1 MASSRIVR
9 VPRLG
14 KQVMRSVVD
23 GAIAT
28 AVNKLGYKA
37 TSHQEKAIRELVLG
51 KDVFVSLPTGS
62 GKSLCY
68 AALPYVF
75 NTLRARDDS
84 IVVVVCPLQAIMEDQ
99 VSKYTC
105 KGLKAAFVGKSQK
118 DDDIREGVDSC
129 SSLEKQF
136 RQEYEGS
143 LSKIFSASAGT
154 WTTKIYGRCGCPEYW
169 GVLSFVLLNETK
181 DLRHRLRSCK
191 QTAEHRTPCLQA
203 NASDWSGHYLA
214 TLELVSACVR
224 HLSSG
229 RKSPRK
235 VFYFGQT
242 HFSR

>member
-1 MASSRIVR
+1 MSLAWVS
-9 VPRLG
+9 
-14 KQVMRSVVD
+14 
-23 GAIAT
+23 
-28 AVNKLGYKA
+28 
-37 TSHQEKAIRELVLG
+37 KAIRELVLG

-75 NTLRARDDS
+75 DTLRARDDS

-154 WTTKIYGRCGCPEYW
+154 WTTECIKNSRALWLP
-169 GVLSFVLLNETK
+169 GVLGCII
-181 DLRHRLRSCK
+181 LRFIERDERSSP
-191 QTAEHRTPCLQA
+191 QTEILQT
-203 NASDWSGHYLA
+203 S
-214 TLELVSACVR
+214 C
-224 HLSSG
+224 
-229 RKSPRK
+229 
-235 VFYFGQT
+235 
-242 HFSR
+242 